1 MRDTGL
7 SLFRFTVKAQAM
19 TTVFLLDNIPLP
31 VRTTG
36 KISRRL
42 RGIRYFLASD
52 GVLPFVT
59 AVFIHPEKHSGTG

>member
-42 RGIRYFLASD
+42 RGIRYYLVSD
-52 GVLPFVT
+52 GVLPLVT
-59 AVFIHPEKHSGTG
+59 AFFIQTEKKNCNG

>member
-42 RGIRYFLASD
+42 RGIRYFLVSD

-59 AVFIHPEKHSGTG
+59 AVFIRPEKHSGTG